1 MHCLQR
7 FILPGWTGRYQP
19 SGALNAAAFRDGIKF
34 AASFAGGPA
43 ARMQSNNNAALAPEP
58 FDG

>member
-7 FILPGWTGRYQP
+7 FILPVWTGRYRL
-19 SGALNAAAFRDGIKF
+19 SGALKAAAFRDGIKF
-34 AASFAGGPA
+34 ARRFAGRPA
-43 ARMQSNNNAALAPEP
+43 ARMQGNHNAALAPEP